1 MPFLNSCRPGNSMGE
16 PIDMGKVQ
24 AGSWNTR
31 RRDPKTLASP
41 AENIAVFI
49 KEMVTRQDGR
59 KLKQSKPGLPKR
71 FKVAYAH
78 WEFAQTAL
86 QSKNDW
92 MISEGT
98 CSFETGTPSWLEKK
112 KNRELSRSINIST
125 TSWWLMKNYWRAVH
139 ILHTP
144 TERS

>member
-1 MPFLNSCRPGNSMGE
+1 MIWEKFRPAVKI
-16 PIDMGKVQ
+16 PV
-24 AGSWNTR
+24 

-78 WEFAQTAL
+78 
-86 QSKNDW
+86 
-92 MISEGT
+92 
-98 CSFETGTPSWLEKK
+98 
-112 KNRELSRSINIST
+112 
-125 TSWWLMKNYWRAVH
+125 
-139 ILHTP
+139 
-144 TERS
+144 